1 MDADELQFTV
11 GLSVAAGGSV
21 VTPRGELDVAT
32 QGQLRAVLE
41 QEAKNGSV
49 TLDLTGLRFMDTS
62 GLRLILE
69 TAAAARRDGF
79 TFGVIPGPPAV
90 QRLFEIAGVSEMVPF
105 LDVEEGGRP

>member
-1 MDADELQFTV
+1 MEPEDVPFRIELADGPE
-11 GLSVAAGGSV
+11 GPV
-21 VTPRGELDVAT
+21 VRPHGELDLAT
-32 QGQLRAVLE
+32 QQELRDALT
-41 QEAKNGSV
+41 AHAGRGRL
-49 TLDLTGLRFMDTS
+49 TLDLSELRFLDTS

-69 TAAAARRDGF
+69 TAEAARRDGF

>member
-1 MDADELQFTV
+1 MDADELQFMVAV
-11 GLSVAAGGSV
+11 GGGTDGNVVA
-21 VTPRGELDVAT
+21 PRGELDIAT

-90 QRLFEIAGVSEMVPF
+90 QRLFEIAGVSELVPF
-105 LDVEEGGRP
+105 VDAEEGGTP